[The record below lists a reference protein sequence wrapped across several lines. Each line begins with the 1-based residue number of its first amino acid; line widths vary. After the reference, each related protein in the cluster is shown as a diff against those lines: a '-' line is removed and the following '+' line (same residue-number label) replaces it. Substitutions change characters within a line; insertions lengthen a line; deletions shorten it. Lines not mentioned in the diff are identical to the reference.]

1 MAWVGW
7 GLFFHISRRVGPQP
21 VWSLTEQDQ
30 RPFLPSLPRGL
41 PPILHATWWEDAKRK
56 EVYSMAIPLKTHPES
71 CTYVLRSNVEVIFL
85 EEGRIAIRRQQS
97 LPNTN
102 LKPKHFKQNVKNYL
116 NFLISVWDIVSTKEK
131 YYYKIKEFMKLQNKF
146 WDFSLLWT

>member
-21 VWSLTEQDQ
+21 VWSLTDQDQ
-30 RPFLPSLPRGL
+30 RLFLPSLPRGS
-41 PPILHATWWEDAKRK
+41 PPILHTTWWEDAKRK
-56 EVYSMAIPLKTHPES
+56 RCIAWPFPWRHSQKVVRMCSDQI
-71 CTYVLRSNVEVIFL
+71 L
-85 EEGRIAIRRQQS
+85 EERRIAIRRQQS